1 MTGLRYAVG
10 IDIGGTKIGVALV
23 GIGGEI
29 LQAETFATE
38 VAEGFGK
45 AVERINEA
53 ISRML
58 SKQGIAKSQLAG
70 IGVGCAGP
78 VDAAKGRIQNGFT
91 LPGWENQDIVT
102 PLQQEFGCP
111 SYLENDAAVALLGEY
126 YYGAGQ
132 GADPLVMLTF
142 GTGVGGAAFRQGV
155 IWQGPNGQHPEIGHL
170 IVDPA
175 GPPCYCGMNGC
186 LESVASGSALDAAA
200 KKIGLNDARELFEE
214 SKRGEAQAKE
224 ITTRAANKVALAI
237 WNLAHAF
244 IPARIIL
251 GGGMMEEQFDHFYGA
266 IRITLN
272 KATQFDL
279 SKLEVT
285 TARLGNHAGVLGAA
299 SLVFE
304 QRANQPSVD

>member
-1 MTGLRYAVG
+1 MTGLKYAVG

-29 LQAETFATE
+29 LEAQTFATD
-38 VAEGFGK
+38 VAEGFVK
-45 AVERINEA
+45 ALARINQT
-53 ISRML
+53 ISKML
-58 SKQGIAKSQLAG
+58 NKQGIRKSQLAG

-78 VDAAKGRIQNGFT
+78 VDAATGRIQNGFT

-102 PLQQEFGCP
+102 PLRQEFGCP

-142 GTGVGGAAFRQGV
+142 GTGVGGAALRQGV
-155 IWQGPNGQHPEIGHL
+155 IWQGRSGQHPEIGHM
-170 IVDPA
+170 IIDPA

-186 LESVASGSALDAAA
+186 LESIASGTALDAEA
-200 KKIGLNDARELFEE
+200 KKIGLNNARELFEE
-214 SKRGEAQAKE
+214 SKRGEAQAMD
-224 ITTRAANKVALAI
+224 ITARAANKVALAI
-237 WNLAHAF
+237 WNLAHAL

-251 GGGMMEEQFDHFYGA
+251 GGGMMEEQFDHFYGE
-266 IRITLN
+266 IRTTLN

-279 SKLEVT
+279 SQLEVV
-285 TARLGNHAGVLGAA
+285 TARLGNQAGVLGAA
-299 SLVFE
+299 SLVF
-304 QRANQPSVD
+304 